1 MKRPIGRQ
9 VGAGALTLIGSL
21 LIVAGL
27 AGLGFAWM
35 TPATPPPPPV
45 FTSVAPASNAPPA
58 PTAPTTPPVVALTA
72 PAPVVTPVPTAGPH
86 PNWHG
91 SWQGETPGSRLV
103 IGPAGVD
110 RTYIRENDGKKR
122 THTEHCKWTLPA
134 AKSGEGCHSG
144 YAKSS
149 KAVTAIQAE
158 YEQSAEAF
166 RRDPTDFHISDP
178 VRSRAALRSVSPG
191 NYRILWTEDEGD
203 CSRNEMIID
212 NDTVLSDMQCHYGH
226 EVERFTRIR

>member
-35 TPATPPPPPV
+35 SPATPPPPPA
-45 FTSVAPASNAPPA
+45 FTSVAPTNNAPA
-58 PTAPTTPPVVALTA
+58 PTAPTAPPVAALTA
-72 PAPVVTPVPTAGPH
+72 PAPVVTPEPTAGPH